1 MGFSRSQRVRLKI
14 VALVL
19 PAAAI
24 GWMLWLR
31 LAEDKITDQKL
42 LQEAVAEWKNAGEPG
57 NGPDCQIFEQLAAQG
72 YYDDATATAHRFKR
86 AEDVRWSV
94 VELTKIRA
102 ENGDI
107 RGANNA
113 IANLVGSD
121 LGMKAIEVI
130 ALTQVHNG
138 DLAAALETIGPLGNA
153 DEVYLA
159 YGSHQIEMGDFEG
172 TLETVARMGA
182 KAGYQLFYDIGDAL
196 RRRGEQSRARK
207 LAAHMKD
214 PKLAALFLEC
224 ARFTLWHREAC
235 EVRVIQPTPCDYSY
249 MYAAEG
255 KFAEADALIQK
266 NKCSN
271 VSYVAAQQYAVDPVG
286 AEHLLR
292 TRADRDDLAR
302 GLSELAKAA
311 AQKRDISE
319 ALRFLDELQDL
330 SPAHTGKNDLR
341 EVARAWTIRDGPK
354 AVFKWARSRPTT
366 EQRTWAL
373 IGMAEALG
381 HSRPRI

>member
-1 MGFSRSQRVRLKI
+1 M
-14 VALVL
+14 
-19 PAAAI
+19 
-24 GWMLWLR
+24 
-31 LAEDKITDQKL
+31 
-42 LQEAVAEWKNAGEPG
+42 
-57 NGPDCQIFEQLAAQG
+57 
-72 YYDDATATAHRFKR
+72 
-86 AEDVRWSV
+86 
-94 VELTKIRA
+94 
-102 ENGDI
+102 
-107 RGANNA
+107 
-113 IANLVGSD
+113 
-121 LGMKAIEVI
+121 
-130 ALTQVHNG
+130 
-138 DLAAALETIGPLGNA
+138 
-153 DEVYLA
+153 
-159 YGSHQIEMGDFEG
+159 
-172 TLETVARMGA
+172 
-182 KAGYQLFYDIGDAL
+182 
-196 RRRGEQSRARK
+196 RGEQSRARK